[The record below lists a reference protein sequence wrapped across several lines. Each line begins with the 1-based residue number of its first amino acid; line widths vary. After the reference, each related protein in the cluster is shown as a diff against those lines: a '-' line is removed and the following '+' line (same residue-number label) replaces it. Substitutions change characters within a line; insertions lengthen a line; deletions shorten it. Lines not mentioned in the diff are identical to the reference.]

1 MRPIARAALFLSL
14 LPLALAAPPA
24 LADTGPDS
32 TGPASTRTASITH
45 PARLAG
51 SAVARALA
59 GAQAHHSTDAKGVAV
74 ADLPQLHSAD
84 RKFMS
89 GAYSVAGPNQET
101 FTGEGYPVNEFMVFL
116 EGGVTLTSADG
127 TVLAV
132 RAGDSVSIPKGWL
145 GTWSSP
151 GYRKFYVIYD
161 PNNPVE

>member
-1 MRPIARAALFLSL
+1 MRPIARAALCLNLGL

-24 LADTGPDS
+24 LADTGP
-32 TGPASTRTASITH
+32 ASITH

-51 SAVARALA
+51 NAVAQALA

-89 GAYSVAGPNQET
+89 GAYAVAGPNQET

-161 PNNPVE
+161 PDNPVE